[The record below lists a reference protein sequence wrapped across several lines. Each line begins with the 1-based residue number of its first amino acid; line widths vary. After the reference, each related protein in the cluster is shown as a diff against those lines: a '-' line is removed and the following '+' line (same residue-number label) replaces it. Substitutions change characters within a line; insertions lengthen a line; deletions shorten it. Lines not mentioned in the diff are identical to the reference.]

1 MVVTDMQGVL
11 HLLDAA
17 DGSLVGRVDGAV
29 KEGLAAGLAVTD
41 RRLLL
46 LDVAGNLTFWQAGS
60 VE

>member
-1 MVVTDMQGVL
+1 MQGVM
-11 HLLDAA
+11 HVLDAA

-29 KEGLAAGLAVTD
+29 KEGLADGLAVTD